1 MRLAYGAAPRA
12 PISSFRA
19 DLTCRS
25 RVLNLMRKVPISLP
39 LCVLLLAALVL
50 SPFLFAGTETLSE
63 LRMRKTV
70 TPRFTLDQAVLT
82 ALQRNA
88 DIQKARQD
96 IERTKGLYIQMRAEI
111 LPKVEMTGQFQ
122 DIDPHLQTNHGEI

>member
-1 MRLAYGAAPRA
+1 
-12 PISSFRA
+12 
-19 DLTCRS
+19 
-25 RVLNLMRKVPISLP
+25 MRKVPIPLS
-39 LCVLLLAALVL
+39 LCVLLLAGLVL

-63 LRMRKTV
+63 LRRRKTV
-70 TPRFTLDQAVLT
+70 TPRYTLDQAVLT

-111 LPKVEMTGQFQ
+111 LPKIEATLEVQNT
-122 DIDPHLQTNHGEI
+122 DPHLGSISSGASGGLSGVPTQYSLS